1 MDYRVNL
8 GIFVVPV
15 SAGKSRVMFQ
25 SLVGAKIPTWLSHA
39 GTNRFLNTDVWLH
52 EAEIE
57 ARRRSEEVEDYV
69 YASKSDFAPNT
80 FRKWWNEFGF
90 SKAVSGIKFLSIDF
104 LFFYCLSVLTISQT
118 FNTWSKA
125 TKYFW
130 SFLSIPTSK
139 RTNVAT

>member
-15 SAGKSRVMFQ
+15 STGKSRVMFQ

-90 SKAVSGIKFLSIDF
+90 SKAPPN
-104 LFFYCLSVLTISQT
+104 T
-118 FNTWSKA
+118 FGPS
-125 TKYFW
+125 
-130 SFLSIPTSK
+130 
-139 RTNVAT
+139 